1 MADEGQQPTG
11 QQYSFAPG
19 EAVLFTETWWRER
32 GLAAAEA
39 SKKLDEIALAANGLL
54 RTNNLGHFVEG
65 EQMHAQF
72 QKNIEYWVATLQRRS
87 KSATNLAAA
96 CYDAAKIVAADD
108 HEAASGI
115 VSART
120 GTN

>member
-1 MADEGQQPTG
+1 MADEDQQPTG

-32 GLAAAEA
+32 GLAAEDAGSQLDFIADEA
-39 SKKLDEIALAANGLL
+39 SRLL
-54 RTNNLGHFVEG
+54 RKNNFGNFVEG
-65 EQMHAQF
+65 TQMHSQF
-72 QKNIEYWVATLQRRS
+72 RENIDWWVAALRLRS
-87 KSATNLAAA
+87 SSARNLAEA
-96 CYDAAKIVAADD
+96 CYDAAKIVAAND

-120 GTN
+120 GTI